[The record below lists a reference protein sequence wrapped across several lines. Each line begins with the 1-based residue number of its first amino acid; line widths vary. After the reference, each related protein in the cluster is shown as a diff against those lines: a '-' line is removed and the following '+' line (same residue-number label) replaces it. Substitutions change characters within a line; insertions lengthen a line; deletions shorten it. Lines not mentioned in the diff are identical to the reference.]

1 MIAAKLDWIV
11 PVWFRIIKVK
21 GVLEVAGKQDVDESW
36 LNDLQKLSVSTCE
49 KSSSNKKLE
58 DIDDPQVCNSR
69 NQTNLKKLK
78 VVPRVVLETSV
89 SSDSEKIQII
99 RLLLDLQTQYHFH
112 GFTLEVSLQDWTLC
126 VDLLRLL
133 KEHCSSCY
141 IIFVL
146 PPMILS
152 VADTQ
157 TRRALLGLSVWV
169 ERFSV
174 MTYDKHQMTSLPA
187 APLSWARE
195 VMTGLGR
202 GEAVQGETR
211 SLQRKLLLGIPL
223 YGWRGREAVTG
234 DDMIVWLATGGV
246 SVLWDEEAREH
257 FFTNADET
265 LKAYYPTPLFVK
277 HRLDLAKDL
286 GVAGVAFWE
295 LGQTMAMV
303 LELL

>member
-1 MIAAKLDWIV
+1 
-11 PVWFRIIKVK
+11 
-21 GVLEVAGKQDVDESW
+21 
-36 LNDLQKLSVSTCE
+36 
-49 KSSSNKKLE
+49 
-58 DIDDPQVCNSR
+58 
-69 NQTNLKKLK
+69 
-78 VVPRVVLETSV
+78 
-89 SSDSEKIQII
+89 
-99 RLLLDLQTQYHFH
+99 
-112 GFTLEVSLQDWTLC
+112 
-126 VDLLRLL
+126 
-133 KEHCSSCY
+133 
-141 IIFVL
+141 
-146 PPMILS
+146 
-152 VADTQ
+152 
-157 TRRALLGLSVWV
+157 
-169 ERFSV
+169 